1 MAMGV
6 DVDTDDGDLLYNGFV
21 RAVSGLGS
29 ECIII
34 GKKLFLCCTKTS
46 LIQPLMS
53 NKHGQFI
60 LCVDD
65 DEDDHFFLK
74 SAIKEVE
81 PDMETMEFH
90 NGAQALK
97 YLKEA
102 KKEHELPCVM
112 VLDINMPVMDG
123 KETLRLIK
131 SDPVLSHVHVVVLT
145 TSTTQADKEYFASL
159 GVEMYSK
166 PVSAQGLKQ
175 IAELFVQ
182 HCK

>member
-1 MAMGV
+1 MPG
-6 DVDTDDGDLLYNGFV
+6 VDTDMGHLLYNDIVWVMSGSGFGI
-21 RAVSGLGS
+21 GLL
-29 ECIII
+29 
-34 GKKLFLCCTKTS
+34 GKNCFFAAPKLY

-74 SAIKEVE
+74 SAIREVD
-81 PDMETMEFH
+81 PDMQTMEFH

-97 YLKEA
+97 FLKEA

-123 KETLRLIK
+123 KETLKRIK
-131 SDPVLSHVHVVVLT
+131 ADEELSHVQVVVLT
-145 TSTTQADKEYFASL
+145 TSALPSDKEYFASL
-159 GVEMYSK
+159 GVEMYTK